1 MLMPSSNRVTL
12 LFTYH
17 TSMSV
22 SFQLLIKATINDAMN
37 VDADWKQRPSFSAM
51 PDWIKLPFEVAC
63 TVNQPV
69 RSNPSTRRQTCMN
82 PCR

>member
-1 MLMPSSNRVTL
+1 MLISSSSRVTV
-12 LFTYH
+12 FTYH

-22 SFQLLIKATINDAMN
+22 SFQLLMKATMNAAMN

-69 RSNPSTRRQTCMN
+69 RSDPSVML
-82 PCR
+82 